1 MKKKQIIFKV
11 SVFFLKMKLWCIY
24 ALAAKL
30 PIFGQKIYLNS
41 INVSIFAKKIF
52 LSHFSMIFWKKMIIE
67 PLIKVS
73 CYFLEPRDCSEGKWL
88 WWGLPRDPWSPAEL
102 CPAFRCHS
110 GDVCIRLILVLIFDC
125 EKLLTLGAF

>member
-1 MKKKQIIFKV
+1 MQNLKKKQIIFKV
-11 SVFFLKMKLWCIY
+11 SVFFNAYMHLQQNCQF
-24 ALAAKL
+24 LAKKYIWLASL
-30 PIFGQKIYLNS
+30 CPLLQ
-41 INVSIFAKKIF
+41 KKIF

-125 EKLLTLGAF
+125 EKMLTLGAF